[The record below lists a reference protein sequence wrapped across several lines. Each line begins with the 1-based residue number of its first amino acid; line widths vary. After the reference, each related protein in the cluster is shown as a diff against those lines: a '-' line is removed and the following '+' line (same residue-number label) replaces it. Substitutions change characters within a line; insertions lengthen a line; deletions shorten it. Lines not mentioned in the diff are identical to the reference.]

1 MAKHKV
7 VMNGVEYEVDIV
19 AEDPYKAQSVNAN
32 RNYVAYVKHSSSRP
46 GTSFIAYYTANK
58 YLSREDGP
66 AIIYSDGYEGYYL
79 GKDELTKREWLAQTS
94 KLGKVLYGRV

>member
-19 AEDPYKAQSVNAN
+19 VEEKIHEVRFSNF
-32 RNYVAYVKHSSSRP
+32 VAYVKHSRSKP
-46 GTSFIAYYTANK
+46 GTSYIGYYNADK
-58 YLSREDGP
+58 LAHRREGP
-66 AIIYSDGYEGYYL
+66 ALIYSDGYEGYWL
-79 GKDELTKREWLAQTS
+79 DGKPLTKREWLARTS